1 MSFLKYDEFLIE
13 TASTNKHIMII
24 EKVRNKNVE
33 SSHLKELKY
42 DDDTKI
48 LEIEFNNGS
57 KYQYFDVPKKIYQEL
72 AEEQNILR
80 KIGAGIAKGA
90 RKLFGK
96 QVKEGTYGTRFWDLI
111 RRGGFEYEKIKEWQN

>member
-111 RRGGFEYEKIKEWQN
+111 RRGGFEYEKIKE

>member
-13 TASTNKHIMII
+13 SASTNKHIMLV
-24 EKVRNKNVE
+24 EKKWSKSVE
-33 SSHLKELKY
+33 SSHLKDLKY
-42 DDDTKI
+42 DDDTKV

-57 KYQYFDVPKKIYQEL
+57 KYQYFDVPKTVYREL

-80 KIGAGIAKGA
+80 KIGSGIVKGA
-90 RKLFGK
+90 KKLFGS

-111 RRGGFEYEKIKEWQN
+111 RRGDYSYEKMN

>member
-1 MSFLKYDEFLIE
+1 
-13 TASTNKHIMII
+13 MII

-111 RRGGFEYEKIKEWQN
+111 RRGGFEYEKIKE

>member
-13 TASTNKHIMII
+13 SATINKHIMIT
-24 EKVRNKNVE
+24 EKTYEKSVE

-42 DDDTKI
+42 DDNTKI

-57 KYQYFDVPKKIYQEL
+57 KYQYFEVPKKLYQEL

-80 KIGAGIAKGA
+80 KIGSGIAKGA
-90 RKLFGK
+90 KKLFGK

-111 RRGGFEYEKIKEWQN
+111 RRGDFKYEKMD